1 MRIHSW
7 FSSDGAER
15 SRVLQLD
22 LLRGVAILLV
32 LFAHSALPPE
42 DAGWWRPIVW
52 YLHFLGPTG
61 VDLFFVL
68 SGFLIGGLLFAE
80 IRRTGRLDVRRF
92 LIRRGFRIW
101 PLYFAFLAFVFLRLL
116 LETEGPVAAA
126 RELVPNLLHLQ
137 NYLGSP
143 REHTWSLAVE
153 EHFYLVLPFLLL
165 LLARRRGLGGAGP
178 ASPVRPVAFVLVLC
192 AVLRLVA
199 YSDRPWFNPHYATH
213 LRIDSL
219 LVGVALA
226 HLHHLE
232 PERLA
237 FAGRARLPLLGLAA
251 ALLLSFPALVVA
263 DERNLIVGT
272 IGFAMLYAGYACC
285 LLAAVHTPL
294 GEGWLG
300 RRLNGTVARAVATIG
315 YFSYPIYLWHMES
328 RGFVERVIESRAL
341 AAVGPVSRW
350 LVGVGVF
357 VTLAIVAG
365 TIAGVLLEK
374 PSLALRDRL
383 FPAHTRR
390 EEVGR
395 EIDGR
400 GAGSEGIGSWPR
412 RTPSRSGSGAARD

>member
-1 MRIHSW
+1 VRIHGW
-7 FSSDGAER
+7 LASDGTGG

-32 LFAHSALPPE
+32 LFAHSGRPPE
-42 DAGWWRPIVW
+42 DAGWWGPVVR
-52 YLHFLGPTG
+52 YLQFLGPTG

-68 SGFLIGGLLFAE
+68 SGFLIGGLLYAE

-101 PLYFAFLAFVFLRLL
+101 PLYFAFLAFVAVRML
-116 LETEGPVAAA
+116 LEGEGPAAVA
-126 RELVPNLLHLQ
+126 RGMMPNLLHLQ

-165 LLARRRGLGGAGP
+165 LLSRRRSPGVASP
-178 ASPVRPVAFVLVLC
+178 ASPAALVAIVLVLC
-192 AVLRLVA
+192 ALLRLVA
-199 YSDRPWFNPHYATH
+199 YADRPGFNPHYATH

-226 HLHHLE
+226 HLYHLA

-237 FAGRARLPLLGLAA
+237 FAARARLPLLALAA
-251 ALLLSFPALVVA
+251 ALLLSFPAVVVV
-263 DERNLIVGT
+263 DESNLIAGT
-272 IGFAMLYAGYACC
+272 IGFAMLYVGYACS
-285 LLAAVHTPL
+285 LLAVIHTPL
-294 GEGWLG
+294 GVG
-300 RRLNGTVARAVATIG
+300 RFGRVLNGRAARVVATIG

-328 RGFVERVIESRAL
+328 RGFVERVTESRAL
-341 AAVGPVSRW
+341 TVVGPSLRW
-350 LVGVGVF
+350 LAGMGLF
-357 VTLAIVAG
+357 AALAVIAG

-383 FPAHTRR
+383 FPAGAPSGDRGSP
-390 EEVGR
+390 VG
-395 EIDGR
+395 IGPGSDAI
-400 GAGSEGIGSWPR
+400 GAGLR
-412 RTPSRSGSGAARD
+412 RRSPQRAGATISD